1 MRFLCLHGMGT
12 NSHVFEMQTAALRY
26 ELGDHHTYEFV
37 EGTIETPIAPELK
50 GYLSTSDTY
59 FAYFNQNSLSTC
71 RKALSDLETFIQT
84 DGPFD
89 GVMAFSQGAAL
100 ASTLIVKKF
109 LQDPRGQTLSPI
121 FKCAIFISGGIPCSP
136 ISLSDPTQTEL
147 RLLDARIN
155 GECISIPTTCIWGAK
170 DLEWPPE
177 LAKLCKRDERE
188 VFVHDGGH
196 EVPGSSDIEAVRASV
211 RAVRR
216 TVDRALHRQ

>member
-12 NSHVFEMQTAALRY
+12 NSHIFEMQTAALRY

-50 GYLSTSDTY
+50 CYLSTGDTY
-59 FAYFNQNSLSTC
+59 FAYFDQNSLSTC

-109 LQDPRGQTLSPI
+109 LQDPCGQTLNPI
-121 FKCAIFISGGIPCSP
+121 FKCAIFRVASQSTRFQYWIESIESWHL
-136 ISLSDPTQTEL
+136 IQSIED
-147 RLLDARIN
+147 LLAFQFN
-155 GECISIPTTCIWGAK
+155 
-170 DLEWPPE
+170 
-177 LAKLCKRDERE
+177 
-188 VFVHDGGH
+188 
-196 EVPGSSDIEAVRASV
+196 
-211 RAVRR
+211 
-216 TVDRALHRQ
+216 